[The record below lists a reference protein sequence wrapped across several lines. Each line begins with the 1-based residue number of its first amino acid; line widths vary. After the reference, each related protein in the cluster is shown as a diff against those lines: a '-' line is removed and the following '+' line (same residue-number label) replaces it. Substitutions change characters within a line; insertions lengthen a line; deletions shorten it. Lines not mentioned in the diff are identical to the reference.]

1 MDVEQLQKRIDF
13 LENDRRKDKAIIDT
27 LEQRLARLEGGLPEV
42 KEQVKEVTGEVVRL
56 STVLSRFD
64 QLDAAIAQVRIET
77 SRSIENMEKISTE
90 HDREVEKLRMG
101 DLELLNRAIGEVRKG
116 LEPIPDLRKSLQSRI
131 EEDYRLGR
139 LIEEQEVKILETR
152 RSDEE
157 YRRAQKLLEEG
168 QRQDAKRLADLQGE
182 VAAIRKR
189 LDEQRGKVDLAAES
203 IRKIDTRINDLQTAE
218 GERRQ
223 TIASFIDKQNMAQME
238 RERIW
243 KDWQSRFEAIE
254 RLSTGLDAQVQA
266 LDTLQRNVRRAQEGF
281 EEITQRFERRINE
294 ITEMARLNEE
304 RFRQEWVAFR
314 ADDQKRWTN
323 YSLVQEEQQRDGG
336 NRAAE
341 HRHDSGDPR
350 GYRQARSP
358 AVGGDMDQQLRCD
371 RQDRR
376 DIEQQSRRDG
386 HRRPDLRARRRSAA
400 RKSAD
405 SSASICATK

>member
-157 YRRAQKLLEEG
+157 YRRAQKPLK
-168 QRQDAKRLADLQGE
+168 QRHRPG
-182 VAAIRKR
+182 
-189 LDEQRGKVDLAAES
+189 AE
-203 IRKIDTRINDLQTAE
+203 R
-218 GERRQ
+218 
-223 TIASFIDKQNMAQME
+223 
-238 RERIW
+238 
-243 KDWQSRFEAIE
+243 
-254 RLSTGLDAQVQA
+254 
-266 LDTLQRNVRRAQEGF
+266 
-281 EEITQRFERRINE
+281 
-294 ITEMARLNEE
+294 
-304 RFRQEWVAFR
+304 
-314 ADDQKRWTN
+314 
-323 YSLVQEEQQRDGG
+323 
-336 NRAAE
+336 
-341 HRHDSGDPR
+341 PP
-350 GYRQARSP
+350 P
-358 AVGGDMDQQLRCD
+358 A
-371 RQDRR
+371 DRR
-376 DIEQQSRRDG
+376 KASART
-386 HRRPDLRARRRSAA
+386 PSVSPTCRAR
-400 RKSAD
+400 
-405 SSASICATK
+405 